1 VTDGI
6 PSSVD
11 VSTLMGNPV
20 AIELTMA
27 LGTITDVTD
36 GLRGLVPLVATA
48 AEQHD
53 EKSANAVAEQ
63 SPAAARIFD
72 ERKKSLRD
80 ALDAAVDKMHARL
93 ETLPV
98 DRDAV
103 ERVTSAKFLTDPV
116 GTVEAIAPDAMGI
129 IGDLM
134 GEFSNLPLTSL
145 DEADYLRA
153 YATAPMRAS
162 RRSLLLRSLYLTGL
176 GSIEPLLARM
186 VRLLLVHAEGHRY
199 PSLTAPGL
207 EERVREL
214 CYGPPSKWRTSLVS
228 DLGVE
233 QLAEAADW
241 TDLDRMWEDRNAFMH
256 RAGIVDE
263 RHAATSGL
271 DVGMPIELTSELVE
285 QALDRIGVLRFVIVA
300 CVHLYLH
307 PGVRDALYDEA
318 FARFAGALR
327 DERWSFAEGVV
338 RLLDALADDERTR
351 AEVLVDRWLIKS
363 RKHGAAAV
371 KAEVQAWDVSEL
383 GPRFAMARLFLLEE
397 WEAALA
403 MLDELVRA
411 AAVKRVVLISV
422 PLFDPVRQMDR
433 FRRILEMAP

>member
-1 VTDGI
+1 
-6 PSSVD
+6 
-11 VSTLMGNPV
+11 MGNPV

-233 QLAEAADW
+233 QLAEHLPGVAEAD
-241 TDLDRMWEDRNAFMH
+241 TAPGVGQQRGAQPGPADGPDQVRH
-256 RAGIVDE
+256 RRVQHGRRE
-263 RHAATSGL
+263 
-271 DVGMPIELTSELVE
+271 
-285 QALDRIGVLRFVIVA
+285 
-300 CVHLYLH
+300 H
-307 PGVRDALYDEA
+307 PGQQPGRGDRLAVDADEA
-318 FARFAGALR
+318 GR
-327 DERWSFAEGVV
+327 
-338 RLLDALADDERTR
+338 
-351 AEVLVDRWLIKS
+351 
-363 RKHGAAAV
+363 
-371 KAEVQAWDVSEL
+371 
-383 GPRFAMARLFLLEE
+383 
-397 WEAALA
+397 
-403 MLDELVRA
+403 
-411 AAVKRVVLISV
+411 
-422 PLFDPVRQMDR
+422 
-433 FRRILEMAP
+433 